1 MTGSWVPVPEGSDF
15 PLENLPYGVADD
27 GHVVVAIGD
36 HALDL
41 AALDAL
47 GALDDDAPDVP
58 GQVWTS
64 GSLNAFMGLGP
75 DAWASTRHRIV
86 RVLTGAP
93 VPGALRPQDGLR
105 LRLPFEV
112 ADYVDFYASEHHAA
126 NMARILRPSSPS
138 LPPAWR
144 HLPIG
149 YHGRSASI
157 IVSGE
162 AIPRP
167 CGLIPGD
174 DGVPRR
180 TPTRRLDVE
189 VEVGFVV
196 GVGNARGTTITTE
209 AAREH
214 VFGAV
219 LVNDWSARDVQAF
232 EYVPLGPFLGKSF
245 ATSISPW
252 VVPLAALAPYWVV
265 GPVQDPEPDPYLA
278 GPEPRSLDLRLEL
291 ALNGHVV
298 SRTNARELY
307 WSMHQQLAHCTVNGA
322 PSRTGDLFAS
332 GTVSGPGPGSFGSL
346 MELAW
351 GGQRPLT
358 LPDGTTR
365 TFLAD
370 GDTATISGWCG
381 GGSRPRVGFGS
392 VTGTVV
398 PPTTGYERSS
408 PPETGVEVRSYPV
421 VPPDQTGGE

>member
-1 MTGSWVPVPEGSDF
+1 VAVPEGSDF

-41 AALDAL
+41 AALAAVDAYD
-47 GALDDDAPDVP
+47 GDGDGPDVP
-58 GQVWTS
+58 GDVWTS

-75 DAWASTRHRIV
+75 DAWAATRRRITG
-86 RVLTGAP
+86 VLTGAP
-93 VPGALRPQDGLR
+93 EPAALRPRHGLR

-112 ADYVDFYASEHHAA
+112 ADYVDFYASQHHAA
-126 NMARILRPSSPS
+126 NMGRILRPDSPS

-157 IVSGE
+157 VVSGE

-167 CGLIPGD
+167 RGLVPGD

-180 TPTRRLDVE
+180 IPTRRLDVE

-196 GVGNARGTTITTE
+196 GVGSTRGTTIATG
-209 AAREH
+209 AAHDH

-252 VVPLAALAPYWVV
+252 VVPLAALAPYWVA
-265 GPVQDPEPDPYLA
+265 GPVQDPEPARYLA
-278 GPEPRSLDLRLEL
+278 SPEPRSLDLHLEL
-291 ALNGHVV
+291 ALNGQVV

-307 WSMHQQLAHCTVNGA
+307 WSMHQQLAHCTANGA

-332 GTVSGPGPGSFGSL
+332 GAVSGADPGSFGSL
-346 MELAW
+346 MELTW
-351 GGQRPLT
+351 GGRRPLT

-381 GGSRPRVGFGS
+381 GGGRPRVGFGS
-392 VTGTVV
+392 VAGTITPAPV
-398 PPTTGYERSS
+398 YERTST
-408 PPETGVEVRSYPV
+408 PETGVEVRSYP
-421 VPPDQTGGE
+421 PDQTGGE